1 MNKETLDLAKAI
13 NLLSRVVSEI
23 NDDEADARNLKEEIQ
38 QFLNENPFEV
48 KAEVSFR

>member
-23 NDDEADARNLKEEIQ
+23 NDDEADARDLKDEINQFLKEDE
-38 QFLNENPFEV
+38 
-48 KAEVSFR
+48 SD